1 MMLKSRQRSQGDLQ
15 SGLFGVHACGAI
27 PTDQSDKAS
36 KPAHPF
42 SSPLT
47 HIPDGIGQ
55 VMPPY
60 RPGGVACCSWSLFGP
75 RGPAGSSPRWP
86 PPCHSAQTEQNSG
99 HLCVPPALAQ
109 QSLPRAPAPA
119 LRNGPGRKGVPKR
132 RRTSQVRRQ
141 KAMQRFLL
149 PTLHTFL
156 GAAQERRTTL
166 QTLPKRLRPFF
177 LFFLHVLLFM
187 QIP

>member
-1 MMLKSRQRSQGDLQ
+1 MLKSRQRSQGDLQ

-36 KPAHPF
+36 KPAHAL

-47 HIPDGIGQ
+47 HIPDGIGK

-60 RPGGVACCSWSLFGP
+60 RPGGMACCSRSLFCP

-119 LRNGPGRKGVPKR
+119 LRNGPGRKGAPKR

-141 KAMQRFLL
+141 RTMQRFLL

-156 GAAQERRTTL
+156 GAAQERRATL

-177 LFFLHVLLFM
+177 LFFLHLLLFM